1 MVMSVIMKKQ
11 ITLHVFWSFLKLIR
25 LTEASPFL
33 RLEAAKAQRHCPGVP
48 LEEEEEEEEEEGW
61 EVQPQSIRQ
70 NITRKI
76 SSPRAQFFIV
86 LYILSEKPTQN

>member
-25 LTEASPFL
+25 LIEASPFL
-33 RLEAAKAQRHCPGVP
+33 RLEAAKAQRHCPGVL
-48 LEEEEEEEEEEGW
+48 LEEEEEEGGW